1 MAKISMKLLRRRCTH
16 AVHSLRGHVVIVIVF
31 LIFTLHVTTRKEEP
45 VENAKEE
52 TRDTFP
58 IDFEQPREELAQSI
72 PPPPDPPLRFFNSL
86 DQGPFDDWVEA
97 KGSNRE
103 FFLYSAYLDKRGGK
117 EQVIIVAIVKRRK
130 SIRSCTV
137 WSEGTTT
144 DEKGRVKVIHENWNL
159 PYTAVLI
166 ICNIPGGSKPTHVAL
181 TSFPDTILAVQDM
194 EARRNEG
201 RMSVCVKPIHYDY
214 DRALWLVEF
223 IEFYRLMG
231 VDRFIFYNHTMG
243 ASIDAVVRHYVQE
256 GVVHLLPWS
265 LPVTTQKE
273 IRTEGI
279 FAALNDCNLRSV
291 NRFPFAAMV
300 DFDEFLVPRKHDSLI
315 ELLDTYGT
323 KESNYVFQNVFFYL
337 YWENDTAAAYDKLNH
352 EGVLPVEGPTE
363 PYLLTAFKTRRLTK
377 PHKPGVRSKYIVRPE
392 RVFELGN
399 HNVWEYVGRKLLKK
413 VPPEDGL
420 SHHYRICE
428 YGGFDCLK
436 QPNMVDRQTHT
447 WLGEVYR
454 RVMVQCGEIFNEDGF
469 CPPAPPLGSPW

>member
-1 MAKISMKLLRRRCTH
+1 MKLLRRWWTRA

-31 LIFTLHVTTRKEEP
+31 LVFTLHVTTRREKPEE
-45 VENAKEE
+45 NNKG
-52 TRDTFP
+52 RDLFP
-58 IDFEQPREELAQSI
+58 IDFEEPREELARSI
-72 PPPPDPPLRFFNSL
+72 PPPPDRPPAPFHALVL
-86 DQGPFDDWVEA
+86 DPFDDWVEA
-97 KGSNRE
+97 RGSNRE
-103 FFLYSAYLDKRGGK
+103 FFLYSAYLDKRAATD
-117 EQVIIVAIVKRRK
+117 QVIIVAIVKRRK

-144 DEKGRVKVIHENWNL
+144 EEKGRVKMIHENWNL
-159 PYTAVLI
+159 PYTAALI
-166 ICNIPGGSKPTHVAL
+166 ICNIPKNSKPTHVAL
-181 TSFPDTILAVQDM
+181 TSFPDTILVVQDM
-194 EARRNEG
+194 KARRNEG
-201 RMSVCVKPIHYDY
+201 RMSVCVKPLHYEY

-223 IEFYRLMG
+223 IEFYKLMG

-243 ASIDAVVRHYVQE
+243 PSIDAVVRHYMAE
-256 GVVHLLPWS
+256 NVVTLLPWT
-265 LPVTTQKE
+265 LPVTTQKD

-291 NRFPFAAMV
+291 NRFTFSAMV

-323 KESNYVFQNVFFYL
+323 KDSNYVFQNVFFYL
-337 YWENDTAAAYDKLNH
+337 YWENDTTAVYDKLIQ
-352 EGVLPVEGPTE
+352 EGVSPVEGPAE
-363 PYLLTAFKTRRLTK
+363 PYLLTAFKTRRLKK
-377 PHKPGVRSKYIVRPE
+377 PHKHGVRSKYIVRPE
-392 RVFELGN
+392 RVLELGN
-399 HNVWEYVGRKLLKK
+399 HNVWEYIGRKAWKK

-454 RVMVQCGEIFNEDGF
+454 SVLTQCAQIFQKEGF
-469 CPPAPPLGSPW
+469 CPRAPPLGSPW